1 MQLVRKRSARPPNA
15 VEFWAMGNVGRN
27 PARLIPAWRDF
38 LYTCDLSRG
47 VRGLGEP
54 VSPERSAAEVEE
66 CELHERLF
74 NLAFAAERSLTV
86 MCPYDTSGLG
96 DEALEGAKRSHPVC
110 ASPHGKAVS
119 PRYSLDSPL
128 EGTLAQPGRPAVTLD
143 FGRADLAMVRH
154 FVAQCARST
163 GLDSRRNE
171 DLVLAVCEVATNSIQ
186 HGGGAAGS
194 TSGTKTASWSAPSAT
209 PAASTTRWP
218 GATRPRP
225 DQDRGR
231 GLWIANQLCDL
242 VQIRS
247 GAAGT
252 DVRLRMR
259 FEGERAGRNALGRP
273 DPGAARVRR
282 AAGRAAAAAGAL
294 AGGAEERGVRE
305 PRALALA
312 TAEAEGRP
320 SIRIVLLKQSPPP
333 SSSPA
338 ATRAARA
345 ASWRPTRARRGR
357 STGARRCS
365 RSPSR
370 GRSSG

>member
-1 MQLVRKRSARPPNA
+1 MTQQAAQARGFRHEAFFYSGDEEFLQGTVPYLEEGIGGGETVLAVLPEPRMRLVKEALGSAAEA
-15 VEFWAMGNVGRN
+15 VEFWAMDNVGRN

-38 LYTCDLSRG
+38 LQTCDLNRG

-74 NLAFAAERSLTV
+74 NLAFATERSLTV
-86 MCPYDTSGLG
+86 MCSYDTSGLG
-96 DEALEGAKRSHPVC
+96 EEILEGAERSHPVC
-110 ASPHGKAVS
+110 ANPHGKAVS

-128 EGTLAQPGRPAVTLD
+128 EGTLGPPGRPAVRLD

-154 FVAQCARST
+154 FVAQCARAT

-186 HGGGAAGS
+186 HGGGAGRLDIWDEHGELICAVRDTGRIGDPLAG
-194 TSGTKTASWSAPSAT
+194 
-209 PAASTTRWP
+209 RE
-218 GATRPRP
+218 RPRP

-247 GAAGT
+247 GGAGT

-259 FEGERAGRNALGRP
+259 I
-273 DPGAARVRR
+273 
-282 AAGRAAAAAGAL
+282 
-294 AGGAEERGVRE
+294 
-305 PRALALA
+305 
-312 TAEAEGRP
+312 EA
-320 SIRIVLLKQSPPP
+320 
-333 SSSPA
+333 
-338 ATRAARA
+338 
-345 ASWRPTRARRGR
+345 
-357 STGARRCS
+357 
-365 RSPSR
+365 
-370 GRSSG
+370 